1 MLSGMPDIHLLPD
14 DKDALR
20 AMIIAL
26 QSQGDILKA
35 HSAELQSKN
44 SSIEKA
50 LKDERAK
57 RGALDKY
64 ITALE
69 QQLAALRRAR
79 FGKSSEQLDQHIYQ
93 LELMLIDCRLAIQR

>member
-1 MLSGMPDIHLLPD
+1 MLFCMPDIHSLPD

-20 AMIIAL
+20 AMVIAL

-35 HSAELQSKN
+35 HSAELQTKN
-44 SSIEKA
+44 ASIEKA

-64 ITALE
+64 TALE
-69 QQLAALRRAR
+69 KQLAALRRAR